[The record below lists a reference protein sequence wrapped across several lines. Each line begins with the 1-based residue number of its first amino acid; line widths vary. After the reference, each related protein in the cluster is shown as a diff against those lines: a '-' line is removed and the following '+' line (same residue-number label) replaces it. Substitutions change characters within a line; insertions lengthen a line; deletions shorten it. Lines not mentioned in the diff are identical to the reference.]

1 MTNETKISKT
11 KNKKYTPNMDL
22 LDSYSDI
29 TEHVPA
35 PMVALFEFDDKKLV
49 YCGTAHDNDIS
60 VKTINK
66 CFEDFDIDC
75 VVTEYDKSATLTIPY
90 DMTALQNELEYAAL
104 CGMRKGIDVV
114 LADTGDKDWLQD
126 MVNISRENAK
136 KMQLFFMLNDA
147 HKYKRHF
154 GENFSIERAL
164 KNTVYKYW
172 NNDLPTPMTK
182 EEFQEY
188 FMEQF
193 GFEITDNNIS
203 DIYEQHPEWY
213 APDKNGSLI
222 NKIWADINTYS
233 RDPHMVKCIF
243 EAVNSHKCVLATFGA
258 GHFDDHRRILEYAFG
273 KPTFIYIKA

>member
-1 MTNETKISKT
+1 
-11 KNKKYTPNMDL
+11 MDL

-60 VKTINK
+60 IKTINK

-75 VVTEYDKSATLTIPY
+75 VVTEYDKNTTLTIPE

-104 CGMRKGIDVV
+104 CGMRKDIDVI
-114 LADTGDKDWLQD
+114 LADTGDKDWLND
-126 MVNISRENAK
+126 LVNISPENAR
-136 KMQLFFMLNDA
+136 KMQLFFMLDDA

-172 NNDLPTPMTK
+172 NADLPDPMTK

-188 FMEQF
+188 FLEQF
-193 GFEITDNNIS
+193 GFEITNDNIS

-213 APDKNGSLI
+213 APNKNGSLI
-222 NKIWADINTYS
+222 NKIWADINMYS

-258 GHFDDHRRILEYAFG
+258 GHFDDHRRILEHTFG
-273 KPTFIYIKA
+273 KPTFVDIKA